1 MVKKNN
7 IVVGLIFVLLGIL
20 FLLKNLNFISF
31 SIFDIGAII
40 ATFWP
45 ALFLILPSVLMHSVF
60 FTGKNRD
67 AGILVPAGILLVVG
81 LTCQLS
87 MMFGIWGIS
96 WPGFLLAVAVGLF
109 ELYLFGNRQKG
120 LLIPIVILGGL
131 SVVFFNWFSFR
142 WLFGIQYSRFVIP
155 VILVV
160 FGLLIIFKNSTGRNE
175 FK

>member
-7 IVVGLIFVLLGIL
+7 IVVGLIFVLLGVL
-20 FLLKNLNFISF
+20 FLLKNVNIINFN
-31 SIFDIGAII
+31 IFDLASLI
-40 ATFWP
+40 ANFWP

-87 MMFGIWGIS
+87 MLFGIWGIS
-96 WPGFLLAVAVGLF
+96 WPGYLLAVAVGLF
-109 ELYLFGNRQKG
+109 ELYLFGNRDKG
-120 LLIPIVILGGL
+120 LLIPIIILGGL
-131 SVVFFNWFSFR
+131 SVVFFNWFSFK
-142 WLFGIQYSRFVIP
+142 WLFGVQYSRFIIP
-155 VILVV
+155 VLLVV
-160 FGLLIIFKNSTGRNE
+160 FGLLIIFKNSNRNNE